1 MAYCPA
7 GSYDQQV
14 MESKSAARHTTL
26 ATLVAA
32 MFAVGCSSSDPEP
45 TEGTTGGNAGA
56 GGSTQSVP
64 CEPTDGVDLEGTW
77 AMLARYSLKLD
88 SQTGGVVT
96 MCPENQFAPAFLLT
110 LVDIRAS
117 DAPNT
122 FTATTIPCDLELPS
136 VSAMVGECRPDQG
149 NLLGVEIPIPDTLVQ
164 SLGGIPPV
172 IVDGSRNDQALAFA
186 PMRFT
191 WGSRADLLPTWQ
203 SEQSGC
209 GMTDTDAGRA
219 ALCETACVNDCEQVL
234 DDDGDGYPGVTVHVC
249 GTTQDDVDSKVPCN
263 AEDPTTPGVTLQG
276 LIRMVFRTELELD
289 GATKS
294 SCEASGTF
302 ASETTYSVVGA
313 DAYLTSTRVSV
324 ASALQSLPLFEGVK
338 PDSIW
343 RMVRVDGR
351 YGAPDWQLPS
361 DAAARCAQARS
372 RRNELE

>member
-1 MAYCPA
+1 M
-7 GSYDQQV
+7 ST
-14 MESKSAARHTTL
+14 ARYATL
-26 ATLVAA
+26 ATLIAGI
-32 MFAVGCSSSDPEP
+32 FAGGCSESDSEP
-45 TEGTTGGNAGA
+45 VEGTTGGNAGS

-64 CEPTDGVDLEGTW
+64 CATTDGVELEGTW

-96 MCPENQFAPAFLLT
+96 MCPENQSAPAFLLT
-110 LVDIRAS
+110 LIEIQAS
-117 DAPNT
+117 DAQGT

-149 NLLGVEIPIPDTLVQ
+149 NLLGVEIPIPDTLIQ
-164 SLGGIPPV
+164 TLGDIPPV
-172 IVDGSRNDQALAFA
+172 VANATLSDQALLFA

-191 WGSRADLLPTWQ
+191 WGSRADLLPIWQ
-203 SEQSGC
+203 SERQGC
-209 GMTDTDAGRA
+209 GMADTDVGNSAS
-219 ALCETACVNDCEQVL
+219 CETACVEDCNAVL

-249 GTTQDDVDSKVPCN
+249 GTTDDDVGSKVPCN

-289 GATKS
+289 GMPKS

-302 ASETTYSVVGA
+302 ASDTTYSVVGA

-324 ASALQSLPLFEGVK
+324 ASALQSLPLFEGLK
-338 PDSIW
+338 PASAW
-343 RMVRVDGR
+343 RMIRVDGQH
-351 YGAPDWQLPS
+351 GAPDWQLPS
-361 DAAARCAQARS
+361 DATARCATARS